1 MQPERQIAAAGL
13 LLGAAFVWPD
23 TVAMLK
29 SPEALPGV
37 LFITGGF
44 LGSIGVLFGTLLAFG
59 HPNYAAR
66 NLMVMFWA
74 LVALAFGGAMLLG
87 ALQSP
92 GLTRRVLCAVAG
104 LLPFA
109 AFCLVIIGTSL
120 ANRPKRSS

>member
-1 MQPERQIAAAGL
+1 MGVM
-13 LLGAAFVWPD
+13 FVWPD
-23 TVAMLK
+23 AVAMLK
-29 SPEALPGV
+29 SPAALPGG

-66 NLMVMFWA
+66 NLFVMFWA

-92 GLTRRVLCAVAG
+92 GLVRRVLCAVAG

-109 AFCLVIIGTSL
+109 AFCLVIIGTSI
-120 ANRPKRSS
+120 ANRPKGH

>member
-1 MQPERQIAAAGL
+1 M
-13 LLGAAFVWPD
+13 GAMFVWPD
-23 TVAMLK
+23 AVAMLK
-29 SPEALPGV
+29 SPETLPGG

-66 NLMVMFWA
+66 NLFIMFWA
-74 LVALAFGGAMLLG
+74 LVALAFGGCMLLG

-109 AFCLVIIGTSL
+109 AFCLVIIGMSF
-120 ANRPKRSS
+120 ANKPKSH